1 MKTINLLLV
10 FLAVMLLAACDNSKL
25 SEGRYDITLVGK
37 CLPGDSDN
45 SFIFDEGVAKIRNDG
60 NTRKTG
66 RDHIEPRSRY
76 RVSEEIER
84 GKGSENEAGRGEQ
97 GFEA

>member
-45 SFIFDEGVAKIRNDG
+45 SFIFDEGVWTGYLRVNNLPDG
-60 NTRKTG
+60 TQRAALQPSWPFSVSLILNRVFLTG
-66 RDHIEPRSRY
+66 KAIS
-76 RVSEEIER
+76 
-84 GKGSENEAGRGEQ
+84 
-97 GFEA
+97 